1 MKTDQTAF
9 SPLISIITPSYN
21 SGPFLPQAIESVIA
35 QNYPQVEHLII
46 DGGSTDNTLTVLQR
60 YQRHVTWLSEADN
73 GQADALNKGF
83 QRAQGEIIGW
93 LNADDS
99 YQPQAFWQVAR
110 YLQQHP
116 EVSLVYGHFN
126 FIDERDHIFYTH
138 RVPTFSL
145 EKLLYGNIIPNAS
158 MFFRRE
164 ILAEL
169 GGVNLTLHYVMDWE
183 FVWRIAQRYQVQR
196 FPAIWGNFRIMPG
209 TKSVEHTDHFWPEI
223 IPTLEIVS
231 QIAALQPHRDS
242 ALFWAYVLAALE
254 FARADNLNATQQYW
268 QQAIKYYQQSPY
280 KVSNLIRA
288 DSIAFALAETAL
300 RPWHR
305 GFREH
310 PHAAMTLAN
319 LQQCLGN
326 SPFEQQLTTQL
337 THYQQPHLCDNLG
350 ELRFNLYS
358 LLGNDLLLRLRSLK
372 NRLGIA
378 WDGV

>member
-1 MKTDQTAF
+1 MNKFNRNIITQK
-9 SPLISIITPSYN
+9 PLISIITPSYN
-21 SGPFLPQAIESVIA
+21 SGQFLPQAIESVLA

-46 DGGSTDNTLTVLQR
+46 DGGSTDNTLTVLQQ

-99 YQPQAFWQVAR
+99 YQPQAFWQATR

-126 FIDERDHIFYTH
+126 FINEHDQIFYTH
-138 RVPTFSL
+138 RVPAFSL

-169 GGVNLTLHYVMDWE
+169 DGVQLKLHYVMDWE

-209 TKSVEHTDHFWPEI
+209 TKSVEHTDRFWPEI
-223 IPTLEIVS
+223 IPTLETVS
-231 QIAALQPHRDS
+231 QIPTLQPHRDS
-242 ALFWAYVLAALE
+242 ALFWANLLAALE
-254 FARADNLNATQQYW
+254 FARVDNLNATQQYW
-268 QQAIKYYQQSPY
+268 QQAMRYNEQSPY

-288 DSIAFALAETAL
+288 D
-300 RPWHR
+300 
-305 GFREH
+305 
-310 PHAAMTLAN
+310 
-319 LQQCLGN
+319 
-326 SPFEQQLTTQL
+326 LT
-337 THYQQPHLCDNLG
+337 G
-350 ELRFNLYS
+350 
-358 LLGNDLLLRLRSLK
+358 
-372 NRLGIA
+372 GIF
-378 WDGV
+378 